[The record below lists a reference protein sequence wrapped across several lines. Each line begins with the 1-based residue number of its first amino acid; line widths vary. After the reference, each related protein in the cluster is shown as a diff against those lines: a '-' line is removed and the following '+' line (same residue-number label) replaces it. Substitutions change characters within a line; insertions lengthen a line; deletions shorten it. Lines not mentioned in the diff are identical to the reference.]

1 MGAPGTWDHVSNYRV
16 ADQIKLHRFR
26 SGVVCCLGAARR
38 PPSASAV
45 GGVSPVR
52 SPLFEAEHQICAMQ
66 VAEDVELVCN
76 YDINLFVMGYVSIV
90 YAKSLVRVV
99 DRARAD
105 GVVLRDDAID
115 FIPPVGI
122 CS

>member
-1 MGAPGTWDHVSNYRV
+1 
-16 ADQIKLHRFR
+16 
-26 SGVVCCLGAARR
+26 
-38 PPSASAV
+38 
-45 GGVSPVR
+45 
-52 SPLFEAEHQICAMQ
+52 MQ

-105 GVVLRDDAID
+105 SVVLRDDAID